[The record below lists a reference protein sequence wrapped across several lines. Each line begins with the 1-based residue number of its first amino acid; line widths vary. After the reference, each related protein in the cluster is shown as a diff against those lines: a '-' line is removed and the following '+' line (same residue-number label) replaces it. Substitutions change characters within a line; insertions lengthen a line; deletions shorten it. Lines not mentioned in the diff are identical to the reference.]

1 MTLQQ
6 LRYIEALD
14 RFRHFG
20 RAAEACFVTQ
30 PTLTMQLRKLEEEMG
45 VMLFDRSRQ
54 PIQPTPSGEF
64 ILAKAR
70 EILHHADQLY
80 QFVQGEHTRVEGTFQ
95 LGVIPTLAPY
105 LLPRFL
111 PAFLNTYPDTR
122 LVVRELQ
129 TARIIEQLRAGTL
142 DIGLLVTPLNEQGI
156 REIPLYNEPFK
167 LFSLDKSVE
176 GSVNPRDL
184 PEEGMLLLEE
194 GHCFREQALEL
205 CGQRTEGRVNNLDYR
220 SGSIE
225 ALKSLVRSG
234 MGYTLI
240 PALAETAEDRE
251 LTHPFT
257 SPIPVREVSLVVH
270 NSFVRERLLEVL
282 RDAIRQAV
290 PPAYLSDEAFYTV
303 RWRQM

>member
-14 RFRHFG
+14 RYRHFG

-45 VMLFDRSRQ
+45 VVLFDRSRQ
-54 PIQPTPSGEF
+54 PIQPTPSGIF

-80 QFVQGEHTRVEGTFQ
+80 HFVKGEHTRVEGTFQ
-95 LGVIPTLAPY
+95 VGVIPTLAPY

-111 PAFLNTYPDTR
+111 PQFLKMHPETR
-122 LVVRELQ
+122 LVIRELQ
-129 TARIIEQLRAGTL
+129 TERIIEMLRNGGL
-142 DIGLLVTPLNEQGI
+142 DLGLLVTPLNEQGI
-156 REIPLYNEPFK
+156 REIPLFNEPFK
-167 LFSLDKSVE
+167 LYSMDDTLTGMVSP
-176 GSVNPRDL
+176 GDL
-184 PEEGMLLLEE
+184 PEEGMLLLDE
-194 GHCFREQALEL
+194 GHCFRSQAIEL
-205 CGQRTEGRVNNLDYR
+205 CGQRDSGRLSNLDYR

-240 PALAETAEDRE
+240 PALAETPEDAR
-251 LTHPFT
+251 LTRTFNAPV
-257 SPIPVREVSLVVH
+257 PVREVSIAVH

-282 RDAIRQAV
+282 RDGIRTAV
-290 PPAYLSDEAFYTV
+290 PREFLSDDAFYTV